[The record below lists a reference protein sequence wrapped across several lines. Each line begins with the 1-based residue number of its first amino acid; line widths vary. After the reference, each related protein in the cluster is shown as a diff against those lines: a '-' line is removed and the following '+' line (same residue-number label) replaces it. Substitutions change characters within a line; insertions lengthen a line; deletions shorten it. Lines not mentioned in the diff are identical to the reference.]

1 MLMSMKPHNLHP
13 IKIKENLI
21 IKQLII
27 IINKATSKLLY
38 EQKKKQLQR
47 IP

>member
-1 MLMSMKPHNLHP
+1 MLKMMKPHNLHP

-27 IINKATSKLLY
+27 KQQEQIFILGHLGSNNK
-38 EQKKKQLQR
+38 
-47 IP
+47 I